1 VIRDLDVVARV
12 VNLAT
17 GWSWELASGGAIC
30 QVGIVGM
37 NSVLRSSA
45 SWGMICCLLAAISP
59 AFPWSYWTY
68 QDLNW
73 VSAYSSWQG
82 AAISV
87 AGGTG
92 ALFLLA
98 TGGMSPAPW
107 WRILGIAMIGTT
119 VLVFLLICATH
130 HWIHFP
136 LRE

>member
-1 VIRDLDVVARV
+1 
-12 VNLAT
+12 
-17 GWSWELASGGAIC
+17 
-30 QVGIVGM
+30 
-37 NSVLRSSA
+37 
-45 SWGMICCLLAAISP
+45 MICCLLAAISP

-73 VSAYSSWQG
+73 VSAYSNWQG